1 MHTLDF
7 QHDGRVFQ
15 IRSHDRTHS
24 PSRVG
29 AFLYERD
36 LFIPGCS
43 GGFGV
48 DGNDPVAVTEMMEAF
63 KARIIAGHFKLRPGV
78 AVEILP

>member
-1 MHTLDF
+1 
-7 QHDGRVFQ
+7 
-15 IRSHDRTHS
+15 
-24 PSRVG
+24 VG

-43 GGFGV
+43 GGLGV

-63 KARIIAGHFKLRPGV
+63 KARIISGHFKLRPGV